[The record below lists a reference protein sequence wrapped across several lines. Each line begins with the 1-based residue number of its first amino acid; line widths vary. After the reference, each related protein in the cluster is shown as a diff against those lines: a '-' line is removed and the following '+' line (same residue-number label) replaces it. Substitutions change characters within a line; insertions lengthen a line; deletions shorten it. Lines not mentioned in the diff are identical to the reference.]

1 MSFFKIRLVYLTITF
16 VLFEI
21 ISRLFLGNV
30 NIFIR
35 YGLFLLLAL
44 LIDYLFRLF
53 DQYPNKRN
61 E

>member
-1 MSFFKIRLVYLTITF
+1 MSFFKIRFVYLTITF

>member
-1 MSFFKIRLVYLTITF
+1 LSFFNTRFVYLTITF

-21 ISRLFLGNV
+21 ISRLFLEDV

-61 E
+61 